1 MADKKEKQDYLYTEI
16 IEKGY
21 DSTDFVGY
29 IQHEREGGIYGMT
42 QARISTTGVFRRC
55 RMSWID
61 TSEKPT
67 RSALPSLRH
76 RTSTKTE
83 PPIWTIMTRLS
94 SLDRK
99 DDQVYR
105 KSWISHL
112 LMLKP
117 KNRD

>member
-29 IQHEREGGIYGMT
+29 IQHEREGGIYGMM
-42 QARISTTGVFRRC
+42 QARISTTGVSRRC

-67 RSALPSLRH
+67 RSAPPSLCL
-76 RTSTKTE
+76 RTSTKTA
-83 PPIWTIMTRLS
+83 PPIWAMTRQS

-99 DDQVYR
+99 DDLVFR

-112 LMLKP
+112 KMLKP

>member
-29 IQHEREGGIYGMT
+29 IQHEREGGMSGMI
-42 QARISTTGVFRRC
+42 QARISTTGVSLRC

-61 TSEKPT
+61 TSENLT
-67 RSALPSLRH
+67 RSAPPSLRD

-83 PPIWTIMTRLS
+83 LPIWTIMTRQS
-94 SLDRK
+94 SLHLK
-99 DDQVYR
+99 DDQVCR

-112 LMLKP
+112 LMLKV